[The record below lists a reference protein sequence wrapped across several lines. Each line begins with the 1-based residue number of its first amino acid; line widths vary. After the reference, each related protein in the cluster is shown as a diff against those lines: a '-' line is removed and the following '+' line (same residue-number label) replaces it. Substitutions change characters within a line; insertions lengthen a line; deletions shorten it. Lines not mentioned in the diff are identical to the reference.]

1 MTVIKIKSLS
11 KEVQKKL
18 VLNDWTIDFN
28 PATISAF
35 CTNKPES
42 INVFF
47 QLLLGKE
54 KEARKTISLDGLDAY
69 KDRKKIVPQ
78 IGYKNE
84 EIKLTKHGDVQ
95 QLLTTIIKKNERAL
109 KLDYAE
115 KIVKQCHID
124 LNSKLADLSDG
135 EKQQLEIILFTVQ
148 KLPLILLDQPTKS
161 MNDKQAT
168 QTWQLLHDYVKKTN
182 ATVIFISDSFEEMQ
196 QYADSIVYVKNGRI
210 TNQRELVTH
219 DSIDSTV
226 TITGTG
232 FPIELA
238 QKIGATVIQ
247 EAPRETKIVFSG
259 TIQALLPLLE
269 QTGITDVRIAD
280 ATIEDELMIY

>member
-1 MTVIKIKSLS
+1 MAVIKIKSLS
-11 KEVQKKL
+11 KEVQKQL
-18 VLNDWTIDFN
+18 VLNDWTIDFK

-42 INVFF
+42 INALF

-54 KEARKTISLDGLDAY
+54 KEAHKTISLDGLDAY
-69 KDRKKIVPQ
+69 KDRKQTSPQ
-78 IGYKNE
+78 IGYQNE
-84 EIKLTKHGDVQ
+84 ETKLAKHGDVQ
-95 QLLTTIIKKNERAL
+95 QLLTTIIKKNKRAL
-109 KLDYAE
+109 KLEYAK
-115 KIVKQCHID
+115 KIVEQVHID
-124 LNSKLADLSDG
+124 LTDKLADLSDG
-135 EKQQLEIILFTVQ
+135 AKQQLEIILFTVQ
-148 KLPLILLDQPTKS
+148 KLPLILLDQPTKN
-161 MNDKQAT
+161 MDAKQAK
-168 QTWQLLHDYVKKTN
+168 QTWQLLHDYIKKTN
-182 ATVIFISDSFEEMQ
+182 ATVMFISDSFEEMQ
-196 QYADSIVYVKNGRI
+196 QYADRIIYVKNGRI

-219 DSIDSTV
+219 DNIDSTV

-238 QKIGATVIQ
+238 QKFGATVIQ

-259 TIQALLPLLE
+259 TIQVLLPLLE